1 MQIERHQPAE
11 LFSQMVIHGDTVY
24 LAGQVGAGETVTE
37 QMTAVLQQIDQLLSS
52 VGSDR
57 SKLLSATIW
66 LANIETFAEM
76 NDVWLSW
83 VDPNNK
89 PVRATVEARLA
100 APAFLVEVMV
110 VAAR

>member
-1 MQIERHQPAE
+1 M
-11 LFSQMVIHGDTVY
+11 
-24 LAGQVGAGETVTE
+24 AGQVGEGETVKE
-37 QMTAVLQQIDQLLSS
+37 QMTAVLQQIDERLRK

-66 LANIETFAEM
+66 LTNIETFAEM
-76 NDVWLSW
+76 NEVWLSW
-83 VDPNNK
+83 VDPANK

-100 APAFLVEVMV
+100 SPAFLVEVMV

>member
-11 LFSQMVIHGDTVY
+11 LFSQVVIHGDTVY
-24 LAGQVGAGETVTE
+24 MAGQVGEGETVKE
-37 QMTAVLQQIDQLLSS
+37 QMTAVLQQIDERLGK

-66 LANIETFAEM
+66 LADIETFAEM

-83 VDPNNK
+83 VDAANK

-100 APAFLVEVMV
+100 SPAVLVEVMV
-110 VAAR
+110 IAAR

>member
-1 MQIERHQPAE
+1 MIERHQSGG

-24 LAGQVGAGETVTE
+24 LAGQVGEGETVTE
-37 QMTAVLQQIDQLLSS
+37 QMTGVLQKIDQLLSS

-57 SKLLSATIW
+57 SKLLSATVW

-83 VDPNNK
+83 VDPDNK
-89 PVRATVEARLA
+89 PVRATVEAKLA
-100 APAFLVEVMV
+100 APAYLVEVMV

>member
-1 MQIERHQPAE
+1 MEIERHQPSE
-11 LFSQMVIHGDTVY
+11 MFSQMVIHGDTVY
-24 LAGQVGAGETVTE
+24 LAGQVGEGETMTE
-37 QMTAVLQQIDQLLSS
+37 QMTAVLQKIDQLLSS

-83 VDPNNK
+83 VDQANK

-100 APAFLVEVMV
+100 NPAFLVEVMA